1 MEQHFRAPDTPEN
14 RRVFDSVGIPY
25 QRMDG
30 SLYLPYDD
38 ASYTTLVENNM
49 AIDFVTGNIERSP
62 PFEQKFG
69 TTPAPERLTESV
81 APPDDSQSYVF
92 RPEKRIQIMIPKC
105 YGTQLCEDYPDTEL
119 QESRQDGA
127 LEAQVCLKD
136 VDILKVQLKG
146 LGIPFMFLSKPT
158 KGLTKA
164 IYMYNQ

>member
-1 MEQHFRAPDTPEN
+1 
-14 RRVFDSVGIPY
+14 
-25 QRMDG
+25 
-30 SLYLPYDD
+30 
-38 ASYTTLVENNM
+38 
-49 AIDFVTGNIERSP
+49 
-62 PFEQKFG
+62 
-69 TTPAPERLTESV
+69 
-81 APPDDSQSYVF
+81 
-92 RPEKRIQIMIPKC
+92 MIPKC

-164 IYMYNQ
+164 IYMYNQQHERKQPAPSKKILPELPEQQKDVDDIAPCIFDSQEDEETKPARHGNSAPVDVPKQIPTRAKSEQRTSGAFAPS